1 MFIPAIAMT
10 LAALA
15 PAAPPQAAAQQP
27 AILTTQQ
34 ICPVTGKPVP
44 EGLGVRASVRGRD
57 YTTFDGQAALELKAN
72 PDKYLLADGTP
83 RNLPKKE

>member
-10 LAALA
+10 LAAVA
-15 PAAPPQAAAQQP
+15 PASAPRAAAQQP
-27 AILTTQQ
+27 SLQATQQ
-34 ICPVTGKPVP
+34 LCPVTGKPIP

-57 YTTFDGQAALELKAN
+57 YTVLDAEAALELKAF

-83 RNLPKKE
+83 RNLQKKE